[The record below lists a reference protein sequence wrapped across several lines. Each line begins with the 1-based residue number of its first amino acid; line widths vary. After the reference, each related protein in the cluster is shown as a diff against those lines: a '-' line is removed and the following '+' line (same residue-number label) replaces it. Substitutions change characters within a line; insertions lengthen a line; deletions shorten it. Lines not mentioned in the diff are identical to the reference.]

1 MSSSVTHRADG
12 KLRFSDGAVL
22 FSLAC
27 LALLVASRLL
37 PPDGIPG
44 VDLCAFHA
52 LTALPCPGCGL
63 TRAFCAISNGQF
75 RDAWNLHP
83 FSFPLYAAVLVGA
96 AVPMLNRRFPM
107 LSRVTAAKSFWV
119 WVLLFAASLV
129 IFGAWR
135 AKAQWKAS
143 QAALP
148 TRSVLQIPGSVGSV
162 PELYAQHVVITLG

>member
-1 MSSSVTHRADG
+1 MDQSFLIRTDG
-12 KLRFSDGAVL
+12 KLRFPDGAVL

-27 LALLVASRLL
+27 LALLMASRLL

-75 RDAWNLHP
+75 QDAWSLHP

-96 AVPMLNRRFPM
+96 AAPMLNRRFPV
-107 LSRVTAAKSFWV
+107 LSGATAAKSFRV

-143 QAALP
+143 RAALP
-148 TRSVLQIPGSVGSV
+148 TRSVLQIPGSV